1 MSLSREEDF
10 HTTGNKHDFVI
21 DYEAEGDED
30 GRILSL
36 KYRAYINGENVFLGE
51 KEWFA
56 VKSFAC
62 VYRVL
67 YQVPIKLFQEI

>member
-51 KEWFA
+51 KE
-56 VKSFAC
+56 
-62 VYRVL
+62 
-67 YQVPIKLFQEI
+67 